1 MVFFVITRNFNE
13 FIFNYKINT
22 VLAHEFQTITRQL
35 EYLSIK
41 LTNYQLL
48 MELEKVINNT
58 YMMIVLIIMMCS
70 NFDKINSSV
79 FINVCSLNCIFR
91 FYVINI
97 LIIFIECSK
106 VDSRRFIT
114 KFVLLDGSF

>member
-97 LIIFIECSK
+97 IIIFIECSK